1 MANQTLVSGPGSA
14 RAVSVNG
21 TNLFLRIN
29 TAVNYDRDTN
39 TASQASPNRVNIP
52 GAPAGVTSII
62 YYEVPNDQRGNE
74 IFNTAKNS
82 NSNNVILD
90 PDDGKRYVAIAFA
103 YAKGSNTVRLGPA
116 DVGSNAKWVSDTI
129 IRDMANYNNGRT
141 DAPFSSWSLR
151 YSEETAL
158 RYIREQDDDVPGLG
172 DIEGT
177 TGFTRSPNSWRQ
189 VPEDDRENQQQ
200 DIQLGTVSKED
211 FDIGSEVIGIDKKQ
225 KAFDGKTLRYP
236 TQIMADKG
244 TDYLMIEIQ
253 QYVRNKS
260 TENKLVRANTNDKLN
275 DKASEITKIG
285 SIILPIP
292 SSIQDGNSVSYADG
306 TLDSLSAAALQGV
319 SNTIKD
325 FNLMSGQTSQELTR
339 QFTSNLG
346 STFSGMMDAGLKGQF
361 IRTLASQAV
370 SSIPGVSAITPDQ
383 FLARQTGGIMNPN
396 MELLFNGVTLRSFKF
411 SFKMTPRDKDEGKE
425 IKQIIRNLKINMAPQ
440 TLEVGTSKKNNFI
453 RTPNVFKLSYMQGS
467 SPHPFLHKF
476 KICALTDMAVNYTGE
491 GLYATYSDATPISI
505 ILDLTFKELEPI
517 YDTDY
522 FENDGTLAVGY

>member
-1 MANQTLVSGPGSA
+1 MADYREYEFKLRPRDLKVKDLSGNSTTLY
-14 RAVSVNG
+14 
-21 TNLFLRIN
+21 TLI
-29 TAVNYDRDTN
+29 
-39 TASQASPNRVNIP
+39 RV
-52 GAPAGVTSII
+52 
-62 YYEVPNDQRGNE
+62 RGEYRVQN
-74 IFNTAKNS
+74 
-82 NSNNVILD
+82 
-90 PDDGKRYVAIAFA
+90 
-103 YAKGSNTVRLGPA
+103 NTVDIRPPSDPNKATLDIYTEVDISRPA
-116 DVGSNAKWVSDTI
+116 DRRIWELAKDVQNGRITEGGKNYVLQI
-129 IRDMANYNNGRT
+129 TKNGPNYNSSSWLRDDPNGNALINSLAEWENGRNGPRASYMNDVT
-141 DAPFSSWSLR
+141 TIAERLTLAELAGLTRVRQTSGNTGISRSSNPPTQTTPLVGPR
-151 YSEETAL
+151 PQNIDVTLGDVSEEDFQ
-158 RYIREQDDDVPGLG
+158 I
-172 DIEGT
+172 GT
-177 TGFTRSPNSWRQ
+177 
-189 VPEDDRENQQQ
+189 
-200 DIQLGTVSKED
+200 
-211 FDIGSEVIGIDKKQ
+211 EVIGIDKKQ
-225 KAFDGKTLRYP
+225 KAFDRKTLRYP

-325 FNLMSGQTSQELTR
+325 FNLMSSRTSQQLTQ
-339 QFTSNLG
+339 QFTSNL
-346 STFSGMMDAGLKGQF
+346 SNTFNNMMDAGLKGQF
-361 IRTLASQAV
+361 IRSLASQAV

-411 SFKMTPRDKDEGKE
+411 SFKMTPRDETEGE
-425 IKQIIRNLKINMAPQ
+425 VIKQIIRNLKINMAPQ

>member
-1 MANQTLVSGPGSA
+1 MTGSTTA
-14 RAVSVNG
+14 HFGIQKTKTFCSLPWVNVSV
-21 TNLFLRIN
+21 
-29 TAVNYDRDTN
+29 
-39 TASQASPNRVNIP
+39 
-52 GAPAGVTSII
+52 
-62 YYEVPNDQRGNE
+62 
-74 IFNTAKNS
+74 
-82 NSNNVILD
+82 D
-90 PDDGKRYVAIAFA
+90 PDGSVKTCCISTDFITKEDGTKFNLGHDKLEEIYNSKSFVKIRQQMLDGVEV
-103 YAKGSNTVRLGPA
+103 KGC
-116 DVGSNAKWVSDTI
+116 
-129 IRDMANYNNGRT
+129 
-141 DAPFSSWSLR
+141 
-151 YSEETAL
+151 
-158 RYIREQDDDVPGLG
+158 
-172 DIEGT
+172 
-177 TGFTRSPNSWRQ
+177 TRCY
-189 VPEDDRENQQQ
+189 EQ

-383 FLARQTGGIMNPN
+383 FLARQTGGIMN
-396 MELLFNGVTLRSFKF
+396 L
-411 SFKMTPRDKDEGKE
+411 
-425 IKQIIRNLKINMAPQ
+425 
-440 TLEVGTSKKNNFI
+440 
-453 RTPNVFKLSYMQGS
+453 
-467 SPHPFLHKF
+467 
-476 KICALTDMAVNYTGE
+476 
-491 GLYATYSDATPISI
+491 IS
-505 ILDLTFKELEPI
+505 
-517 YDTDY
+517 
-522 FENDGTLAVGY
+522 